1 MNRSLKVIEDKIV
14 SYISEDAQIDMNSV
28 LIQLI
33 RKSFK
38 NLREKPII
46 LKTNDAMMRIN
57 NNVKLSESA
66 RSVCRS
72 CRLYKELAECV
83 DRYGAF
89 MTYHNLRA
97 VLFDLDEKGDK

>member
-1 MNRSLKVIEDKIV
+1 VNRSLKEIEDKIV

-46 LKTNDAMMRIN
+46 
-57 NNVKLSESA
+57 
-66 RSVCRS
+66 
-72 CRLYKELAECV
+72 
-83 DRYGAF
+83 
-89 MTYHNLRA
+89 
-97 VLFDLDEKGDK
+97 